1 MKIDAREA
9 AEFFRHPSQ
18 QFFGFGP
25 DNMLDVPGLHYIA
38 DGPAC
43 AIWHLGPYPDAWF
56 VHLGVKRDRG
66 LSLVPSC
73 RRIMSEFSELF
84 RPQVVMAW
92 VDDENKAIQ
101 ALMMRLGFEQQDN
114 LTPGIAAWKWRP

>member
-25 DNMLDVPGLHYIA
+25 DSMLDVPGLHYIA

-43 AIWHLGPYPDAWF
+43 MVFHLGPYPGVWF
-56 VHLGVKRDRG
+56 THIGVKQRRG
-66 LSLVPSC
+66 LSLVAPV
-73 RRIMSEFSELF
+73 RRIMRQFSRLF
-84 RPQVVMAW
+84 EPDAVMAW
-92 VDDENKAIQ
+92 VDSENKAVQ
-101 ALMMRLGFEQQDN
+101 ALARRVGFEQQESI
-114 LTPGIAAWKWRP
+114 TPEIAAWKWRP